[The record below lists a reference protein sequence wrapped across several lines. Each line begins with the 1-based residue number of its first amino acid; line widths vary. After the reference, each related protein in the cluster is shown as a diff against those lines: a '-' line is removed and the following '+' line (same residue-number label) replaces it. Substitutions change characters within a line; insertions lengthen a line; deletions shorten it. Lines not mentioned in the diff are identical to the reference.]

1 MIKYIFAFVFIVLL
15 LIDILILLD
24 YYKIGVHTI
33 CQYLQYHHLIIFPLW
48 IRRIINPFNYGALFG
63 TECNNIYYNH
73 CNLFGAIDKRITA
86 HTMCEKNGWN
96 NSIVIRL
103 YNSIILINRK
113 QISPNHI
120 NYVFN
125 WYFNYKKKDFYEIIQ
140 ECLKYIICVDDTILS
155 EKYQNLKK
163 ETIEILWEWC
173 NKCSPSQYNEDT
185 KAQYLIK
192 LE

>member
-1 MIKYIFAFVFIVLL
+1 MELY
-15 LIDILILLD
+15 
-24 YYKIGVHTI
+24 
-33 CQYLQYHHLIIFPLW
+33 
-48 IRRIINPFNYGALFG
+48 
-63 TECNNIYYNH
+63 
-73 CNLFGAIDKRITA
+73 NLFGAIDKRITA

-163 ETIEILWEWC
+163 ETIEILWKWC